1 VSRSSGSGDLK
12 RGSGRHG
19 VAPPSIH
26 DVASM
31 TIAPAFQASAHGNGS
46 GPSSFLGQGAN
57 QPVRARADVQAWAR
71 DRHQQQ
77 TEEDE
82 GVRLTERGVRSGGLS
97 SSASGSSSSGKA
109 LGVSGRKY
117 AAADAASSS
126 SGPDGSKER
135 TVPNSYR

>member
-1 VSRSSGSGDLK
+1 
-12 RGSGRHG
+12 
-19 VAPPSIH
+19 
-26 DVASM
+26 M

-97 SSASGSSSSGKA
+97 SSASGSGSSSSGKA